1 MNLPRNLV
9 ITRSIFRLLKASF
22 MSVLLPGLAMLLG
35 VLLSALGPAR
45 TAYAAGEVCFASL
58 GTTTEYSSTDQMAVQ
73 QAVNA
78 ATSGQVVKVAGYCAG
93 VTETLGTTQTVLI
106 SGTALTLRGSYT
118 TTDWSVSNP
127 VANLT
132 VLDAQSADRV
142 VLITA
147 TIGTVENISIT
158 RGSAAGIAP
167 PTTDTCTLDTGCGS
181 GIYAHGAL
189 NLSGVAL
196 LRNLA
201 TGNGAGAGA
210 RGPITLIDS
219 ELQENRSAA
228 SGGGLYAQAQ
238 VIVDSS
244 SFYTNTAPDGAG
256 LFALGAVEVD
266 QSDFLGNSGAN
277 RGGGIATSNILSGTA
292 TGPKVTVTDTV
303 FTNNAGGSSGGGISA
318 LGGSHRLLR
327 VQFIENNAGQGGGIA
342 VSLNPSNTAELPV
355 LNVVDSQ
362 FLRNGGGFGAGLYAR
377 GTVNVTA
384 SQFISNTGG
393 IGGGAAIEPHGS
405 ASSQRAIFNNTQFE
419 ENSAGQ
425 GGGLS
430 IGFPPAGPSGP
441 QPSVS
446 MTNTDFVSNTA
457 SAGPGG
463 AVLAYASVTLVNGSF
478 VSNTAISDGG
488 GLYVNWVGPTGFP
501 PVALT
506 NVQVISN
513 TSGGNGGGIY
523 APGVIHLLRV
533 RFEANSAKAGGGLSG
548 NPPSPFEVMQ
558 AYMTDTQFIS
568 NSATSTDG
576 GGATVIGHIDLR
588 RVTFE
593 RNSAVGDGGGLYAI
607 GFSFSP
613 QTDAIE
619 DSHFISNTSTGVG
632 GGLLWQG
639 AGFLGP
645 SVVKLDIA
653 RTEFISNTA
662 ILDNGGGAYLTDGGG
677 AQLTDVLWRGNQ
689 AGDEGGA
696 LFTDSL
702 DKVLMKRN
710 QVLENSSAN
719 GGALYVSHDSGS
731 PVITCFELE
740 NSAFGANTTLTTTL
754 GIPADI
760 GVGGPYPS
768 CLSAK
773 HNTFVAV
780 APMTSTAIAAGLD
793 ITGDSVAITNTIFQN
808 YSVALQT
815 GAFPASIVAD
825 YALFDGV
832 ISQANGAGITVNN
845 AITGSADFADPVNH
859 DYRLKIGSA
868 ALDTGLNVGVT
879 EDFEQQVRPQGPAPD
894 LGYDEGN
901 VAISGLVLQNSSPT
915 RLTDA
920 TAFTASVATGSSI
933 VYTFNFGDG
942 TPTVTGTSTL
952 VNHIYAT
959 TGSYT
964 AMVTASNFISTAVA
978 NTLVTVTNQAP
989 VAKAGPDQTVSING
1003 GVVLIGLFSS
1013 DPDGHLPLSYHW
1025 AQTGGPAVALSNAT
1039 SIAPTFTAPSTA
1051 SVLTFTLVVTDNKGL
1066 ISTPDTVVVTVKDIG
1081 INGLTAQNSGPTVL
1095 GQATTFSAS
1104 VIAGSGVTYT
1114 WFFGDGSTGTGI
1126 TATHTY
1132 TAVGSY
1138 VAYVQASNS
1147 NGSVIAQTV
1156 AIVIAIQRKTY
1167 LPLIRK

>member
-9 ITRSIFRLLKASF
+9 ITRGIFRLLKASF
-22 MSVLLPGLAMLLG
+22 MSVLLPGLAMLLS
-35 VLLSALGPAR
+35 VLLSALGPVR
-45 TAYAAGEVCFASL
+45 TAYAAGEMCFASL

-106 SGTALTLRGSYT
+106 SGTALTLRGGYT
-118 TTDWSVSNP
+118 ITDWSVSNP

-158 RGSAAGIAP
+158 RGSAAGIVP
-167 PTTDTCTLDTGCGS
+167 PTSYDCTLDSGCGS
-181 GIYAHGAL
+181 GIYADGAL

-228 SGGGLYAQAQ
+228 SGGGLYAQTQ

-256 LFALGAVEVD
+256 LLALGAVEVD
-266 QSDFLGNSGAN
+266 QSDFLGNSSAN
-277 RGGGIATSNILSGTA
+277 RGGGIATANILSSTA
-292 TGPKVTVTDTV
+292 TGPNITITDTI
-303 FTNNAGGSSGGGISA
+303 FTNNAGGSSGGGIST
-318 LGGSHRLLR
+318 LGGAHRLVR
-327 VQFIENNAGQGGGIA
+327 VQFIENNAGNGGGIA

-355 LNVVDSQ
+355 LSVVDSQ
-362 FLRNGGGFGAGLYAR
+362 FLRNNGGLGGGLYAR
-377 GTVNVTA
+377 GTANVTG

-393 IGGGAAIEPHGS
+393 VGGGAAIEPHGS
-405 ASSQRAIFNNTQFE
+405 ANSQRAIFSNTRFE
-419 ENSAGQ
+419 ENTAGQ
-425 GGGLS
+425 GGGIS
-430 IGFPPAGPSGP
+430 IGVPPAGPSSP
-441 QPSVS
+441 QPSIS
-446 MTNTDFVSNTA
+446 MTNTHFVSNTA
-457 SAGPGG
+457 NAGQGG
-463 AVLAYASVTLVNGSF
+463 AILAYASVTLVNGSF
-478 VSNTAISDGG
+478 ISNTATSDGG
-488 GLYVNWVGPTGFP
+488 GLYVNWIGPTGLP

-576 GGATVIGHIDLR
+576 GGAVVIGHIDLR

-613 QTDAIE
+613 QTDTIE
-619 DSHFISNTSTGVG
+619 DSHLISNTSTGAG

-639 AGFLGP
+639 VGFFGP
-645 SVVKLDIA
+645 SVAKLDIA

-662 ILDNGGGAYLTDGGG
+662 ISDNGGGAYLTDGAGT
-677 AQLTDVLWRGNQ
+677 QLTDMLWRGNQ

-696 LFTDSL
+696 LFTNSL
-702 DKVLMKRN
+702 DKAVMKRN
-710 QVLENSSAN
+710 QLLENSSTN
-719 GGALYVSHDSGS
+719 GGALYVSHDSGN
-731 PVITCFELE
+731 PIITCFELE
-740 NSAFGANTTLTTTL
+740 NTVLADNTVNL
-754 GIPADI
+754 GPTDI

-768 CLSAK
+768 CVSAK
-773 HNTFVAV
+773 HTTFVAV

-793 ITGDSVAITNTIFQN
+793 VTGDSVAITNTIFQN

-832 ISQANGAGITVNN
+832 ISQTNGAGITVNN
-845 AITGSADFADPVNH
+845 AITGSADFADPANH

-920 TAFTASVATGSSI
+920 TAFTATVATGSSI

-959 TGSYT
+959 TGGYT
-964 AMVTASNFISTAVA
+964 AIVTASNFISTAVA
-978 NTLVTVTNQAP
+978 STLVTVTNQAP
-989 VAKAGPDQTVSING
+989 IANAGPDQTVSING

-1013 DPDGHLPLSYHW
+1013 DPDGHLPLSYRW
-1025 AQTGGPAVALSNAT
+1025 VQTGGPAVALSNAT
-1039 SIAPTFTAPSTA
+1039 SVAPTFTAPSAA

-1066 ISTPDTVVVTVKDIG
+1066 TSMPDTVVVTVKDIG

-1095 GQATTFSAS
+1095 GQVTTFSAS
-1104 VIAGSGVTYT
+1104 IIAGSGVTYT

-1132 TAVGSY
+1132 TALGSY

-1167 LPLIRK
+1167 LPLISK